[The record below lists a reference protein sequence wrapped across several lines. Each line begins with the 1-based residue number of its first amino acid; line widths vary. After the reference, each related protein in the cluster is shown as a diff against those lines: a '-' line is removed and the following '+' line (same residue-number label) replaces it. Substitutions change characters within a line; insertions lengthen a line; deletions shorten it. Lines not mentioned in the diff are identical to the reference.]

1 MGEHFLSSCLVQP
14 IRDGY
19 SLEFTSVPLASLLPN
34 NRSAREAL
42 EFVKTELE
50 RLEAMG
56 CIEKV
61 VERPHIVNPLSV
73 VFSNKW
79 RLVLNGS
86 RCRTGFPFQLELYFP
101 PPEI

>member
-1 MGEHFLSSCLVQP
+1 MSCSA

-19 SLEFTSVPLASLLPN
+19 RLEFTSVPLASLLPN